1 MIYKFEKNF
10 IKICILSFTAVFVI
24 LLISIFLVTTAQTNR
39 SLDML
44 ADVVSSNDGTFP
56 EWNNSVM
63 PRILR
68 PCLMD

>member
-1 MIYKFEKNF
+1 MIYKLRKNF

-44 ADVVSSNDGTFP
+44 ADVVSSNDGTFQ
-56 EWNNSVM
+56 
-63 PRILR
+63 
-68 PCLMD
+68 